1 MQLWLLMTM
10 LCSAVAVF
18 VSIPLIRRIDA
29 AQTAPS
35 QDTAIYQ
42 DQLKE
47 IDRDLQSGSINGP
60 EADSAKVEIQRR
72 LNAATKNIAEPRPI
86 SNAWRNA
93 ALAATAGMVILGS
106 VNLYKIL
113 GSPDLPSAA
122 ANAPSVANKNVTPGQ
137 VEAMVAK
144 LQARL
149 QTNPKDAEA
158 WRMLG
163 WTQFSL
169 QHFPEATEAY
179 SKAIELDPNNIDYKS
194 AYSEVIIQGAQGI
207 VTPKAQALVAEVIAK
222 SPKDARA
229 RFYDAIAHEQ
239 SGDQKGA
246 LQRWL
251 ALYAD
256 APADA
261 GWRDDVKQRVAELEK
276 ATGTAAAAPMITDEQ
291 TAQVQAMAP
300 ADQREMIKSMVER
313 LATKMA
319 VNPKDLDG
327 WMRLIRAY
335 KVLNQPDKAKEAI
348 GKALAAF
355 ATDQTSTDKLKTA
368 ATELGIN
375 FP

>member
-18 VSIPLIRRIDA
+18 VSIPLIRRLDA

-47 IDRDLQSGSINGP
+47 IDRDLQSGSINRP

-106 VNLYKIL
+106 VNLYNFL

-122 ANAPSVANKNVTPGQ
+122 ANAPSVANKSVTPGQ

-194 AYSEVIIQGAQGI
+194 SYSEVIIQGAQGI
-207 VTPKAQALVAEVIAK
+207 VTPKAQALVAEVLAK

-261 GWRDDVKQRVAELEK
+261 GWRDDVKQRIAELEK

-291 TAQVQAMAP
+291 KAQVQAMAP
-300 ADQREMIKSMVER
+300 ADQQEMIKSMVER

-319 VNPKDLDG
+319 ANPKDLDG

-348 GKALAAF
+348 GKALEAF

-368 ATELGIN
+368 AIELGIN